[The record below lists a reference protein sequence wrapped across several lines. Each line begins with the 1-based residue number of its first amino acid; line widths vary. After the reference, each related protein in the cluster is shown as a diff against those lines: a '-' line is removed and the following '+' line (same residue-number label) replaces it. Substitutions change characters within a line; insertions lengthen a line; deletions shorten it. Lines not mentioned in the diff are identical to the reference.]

1 MEIAMNLSVILPT
14 YNRLGQLKQVLAG
27 LEAQTEPLDSFEV
40 IVVSDGSP
48 DGTDDFLRQVQT
60 KTPLRLTAV
69 FQPNQG
75 VAATRNHGLSKAS
88 GELVLFIDDDVVPAP
103 ELIAR
108 HCAAHIQFG
117 PKAIVMGPMLSPA
130 PEDFAMAPWVQWEQ
144 AMLMKQYNDMIAGNW
159 QPTARQFYTGNTSL
173 RRAHLLASGGFDA
186 SFRRAED
193 VELAYRLA
201 NLGLTFHFEP
211 EAIGY
216 HYAQRSFASWVAIPY
231 AYGRNDVIFTRDKGQ
246 SWLLPTITSEFHGRH
261 PLIRGLTQLCLD
273 RPALSKLALHGLK
286 LAGGLGHQVG
296 NTAVSRMAYS
306 AIFNLRHYQGI
317 ADELGGRTQFF
328 QAVAASTTAEGGALT
343 PSSSK
348 GEGWGEGQLSAQK
361 EIL

>member
-1 MEIAMNLSVILPT
+1 MNLSVILPT

-48 DGTDDFLRQVQT
+48 DGTDDYLR
-60 KTPLRLTAV
+60 KLETPLRVTVV

-75 VAATRNHGLSKAS
+75 VAATRNHGLAKAT
-88 GELVLFIDDDVVPAP
+88 GALVLFIDDDVVPAP
-103 ELIAR
+103 QLIAR
-108 HCAAHIQFG
+108 HRAAHARLG

-130 PEDFAMAPWVQWEQ
+130 PEKFEIAPWVQLEQ
-144 AMLMKQYNDMIAGNW
+144 AMLMKQYNDMMAGNW

-173 RRAHLLASGGFDA
+173 RRAHLLTSGGFDA

-201 NLGLTFHFEP
+201 DLGLTFHFEP

-216 HYAQRSFASWVAIPY
+216 HYAQRSFASWLAIPY

-246 SWLLPTITSEFHGRH
+246 SWLLTTIFTEFHGRH
-261 PLIRGLTQLCLD
+261 PLIRSLTQLCLD
-273 RPALSKLALHGLK
+273 RPALSKIALHSLK
-286 LAGGLGHQVG
+286 LIGGLGHKVG
-296 NTAVSRMAYS
+296 NATVSRMAYS

-317 ADELGGRTQFF
+317 ADELGGRNRFF
-328 QAVAASTTAEGGALT
+328 RAINETRQMAHMDALVI
-343 PSSSK
+343 
-348 GEGWGEGQLSAQK
+348 E
-361 EIL
+361 